1 MTNRDEL
8 SASAKHKFV
17 EAAARAKNPLEKLPV
32 QCDSYKSKTSEEFK
46 LYCRAKSDMDAKT
59 LKWTFKLA
67 EQNVGPYYK
76 QLKMGWKPK
85 IKQAELNKNWA
96 RFLVALNQQN
106 QPVAYTMF
114 RFDMDDGD
122 CVLYCYEI
130 QISPEYQRKGLGKF
144 MMETLESCAR
154 FWQLEKIM
162 LTVLNNNESSLKFF
176 KTLGYVTDETSPDVL
191 QEADYQILSKTML
204 G

>member
-1 MTNRDEL
+1 
-8 SASAKHKFV
+8 
-17 EAAARAKNPLEKLPV
+17 
-32 QCDSYKSKTSEEFK
+32 
-46 LYCRAKSDMDAKT
+46 MDAKT

>member
-1 MTNRDEL
+1 MTNEDTL
-8 SASAKHKFV
+8 SAAAKHKLI
-17 EAAARAKNPLEKLPV
+17 EQAARAKNPLDSLPY
-32 QCDSYKSKTSEEFK
+32 DSYKASTQEEFK
-46 LYCRAKSDMDAKT
+46 LYCRAKGDMDAKT

-85 IKQAELNKNWA
+85 IKQGELNKNWA
-96 RFLVALNQQN
+96 RFLVALNQQK

-130 QISPEYQRKGLGKF
+130 QISPEYRRKGLGKF
-144 MMETLESCAR
+144 MMQTLEACAR
-154 FWQLEKIM
+154 LWQLEKVM
-162 LTVLNNNESSLKFF
+162 LTVLNNNEDSLTFF
-176 KTLGYVTDETSPDVL
+176 KALGYDKDETSPDIL
-191 QEADYQILSKTML
+191 QEADYQILSKPML

>member
-8 SASAKHKFV
+8 SSAAKHKLI
-17 EAAARAKNPLEKLPV
+17 EAVAREKNPLDRLPGIY
-32 QCDSYKSKTSEEFK
+32 DSYKSSSGEEFK
-46 LYCRAKSDMDAKT
+46 LYCRAKADMDAKT

-67 EQNVGPYYK
+67 EQNVGPFYK
-76 QLKMGWKPK
+76 QLKMGWQPK
-85 IKQAELNKNWA
+85 IKQSELNKNWA
-96 RFLVALNQQN
+96 RFLVAQNQQK

-130 QISPEYQRKGLGKF
+130 QIAPEYQRKGLGKF
-144 MMETLESCAR
+144 MMQTLESCAKI
-154 FWQLEKIM
+154 WQLEKLM
-162 LTVLNNNESSLKFF
+162 LTVLNNNENSLMFF
-176 KTLGYVTDETSPDVL
+176 KALGYAKDETSPDIL
-191 QEADYQILSKTML
+191 QEADYQILSKSML